1 MNMDSST
8 TERLDTMSG
17 GAGSDMDYFKVLDA
31 VSTPIMLHRAGT
43 IIYGNAAFQ
52 KMVGFATPQEMRSA
66 PYYEIGYGEWYDVLR
81 RRGEARMHDETPVPV
96 YEFRLNTRDGR
107 ECWVELTASKI
118 LLGEH
123 PTIFCSFVD
132 LTDRKRSEIA
142 QRNLR
147 QLLTQIIDRDPV
159 ATFVVDTQHRVT
171 YWNRAMALL
180 TRFPS
185 EEMVGTDTPWKPF
198 YLAPRATMADML
210 LRQPDLQEVQA
221 HYPDATIKISEVDPE
236 AFEGERLT
244 MLIARNE
251 QRWLFFTAALL
262 RDAEGNIFGAVEK
275 IQDVTE
281 KHIAV
286 DSLREHQRQ
295 LQRLVEERTAEL
307 AEANDRLQ
315 EDIDRRETVELELRR
330 RNAELLLLNAKI
342 SQTQNQLMQAEKLAS
357 IGQLAAGVA
366 HEINNPIGYVQ
377 SNLGT
382 LDKYLGSLFR
392 LLAACES
399 HAAATLAAGGA
410 SELAA
415 LCAQTDLN
423 YLREDIPLLISES
436 REGVARVSKIVQDL
450 KDFSR
455 ADSAQEWQLADVHQC
470 IDSAI
475 NIATN
480 EIKYKADVIRAYGDL
495 PKIECIPMQLNQV
508 FLNLLVNAAQAMGD
522 KRGLIVVRTGA
533 DAEQVWLEF
542 EDNGQGMSEE
552 VKSKAFD
559 PFFTTKPVGK
569 GTGLGLSMSYG
580 IIQKH
585 GGDISL
591 DSTPGVGTIFR
602 MTLPIVQPKDTREV
616 DYQP

>member
-1 MNMDSST
+1 MKVDSNVS
-8 TERLDTMSG
+8 
-17 GAGSDMDYFKVLDA
+17 SDIDYFKVLDA
-31 VSTPIMLHRAGT
+31 VSTPIMLHRAGN

-52 KMVGFATPQEMRSA
+52 KMVGFATPQEMLSA
-66 PYYEIGYGEWYDVLR
+66 PYYEIGYGEWHDILR
-81 RRGEARMHDETPVPV
+81 RRGDARMQDEKPVPV

-118 LLGEH
+118 MLGEY

-132 LTDRKRSEIA
+132 LTDRKRAEIA

-147 QLLTQIIDRDPV
+147 QLLAEIIDRDPV
-159 ATFVVDTQHRVT
+159 ATFVVDAQHRVT
-171 YWNRAMALL
+171 HWNRAMAIL
-180 TRFPS
+180 TRSPP
-185 EEMVGTDTPWKPF
+185 EEMVGTDAQWKAF
-198 YLAPRATMADML
+198 YPGPRDTMADML
-210 LRQPDLQEVQA
+210 LRQPSLQEMAA
-221 HYPDATIKISEVDPE
+221 HYPDATIRVSEVDPE
-236 AFEGERLT
+236 AFEGERLVT
-244 MLIARNE
+244 LIARDE
-251 QRWLFFTAALL
+251 QRWLFFTAAVL
-262 RDAEGNIFGAVEK
+262 RDSEGNIFGAVEK
-275 IQDVTE
+275 IQDVTD
-281 KHIAV
+281 KRIALE
-286 DSLREHQRQ
+286 SLREHQTQ
-295 LQRLVEERTAEL
+295 LQKLVDERTAEL
-307 AEANDRLQ
+307 AEANARLQ
-315 EDIDRRETVELELRR
+315 EDINRREAAELELRR
-330 RNAELLLLNAKI
+330 RNVELLLLNAKI
-342 SQTQNQLMQAEKLAS
+342 SQAQNQLMQAEKLAS

-392 LLAACES
+392 LLAAYES
-399 HAAATLAAGGA
+399 HAAAVLAAGESG
-410 SELAA
+410 ELAD
-415 LCAQTDLN
+415 LCAQIDIN

-455 ADSAQEWQLADVHQC
+455 ADSAQEWQMADVHQC

-480 EIKYKADVIRAYGDL
+480 EIKYKADVIREYGDL

-508 FLNLLVNAAQAMGD
+508 FLNLLVNAAQAIGD
-522 KRGLIVVRTGA
+522 KRGLIAIRTGA
-533 DAEQVWLEF
+533 NDAEQVWLEF

-585 GGDISL
+585 GGNISF

-602 MTLPIVQPKDTREV
+602 ITLPVAQPKDTKEV
-616 DYQP
+616 DHRP